1 MQLDK
6 IERHKR
12 ETYSMTRIFIWR
24 LFILH
29 NIRLHFQDRGG
40 IVVGA
45 WFLFIDGGMD
55 GKEG

>member
-1 MQLDK
+1 MRLDK

-12 ETYSMTRIFIWR
+12 ETYSMRRIFIWR

-29 NIRLHFQDRGG
+29 NIRLHFWDRGG
-40 IVVGA
+40 IVVVA